1 MNWTDVA
8 SNQTFSGNTL
18 TNAVDNGFFTVPPI
32 STPIPL
38 TNKQLT
44 KSQVQSMINGFDNSG
59 KAANQLLYK
68 SNVSAIATCN
78 VLFRVKLSSFGAGWR
93 LVLKDPFSGAAYPNN
108 GDLLGTTERVFT
120 LDNVAVG
127 TIFSINI
134 DNGMGSAFIATQAS
148 KIGYPPSAMACSYV
162 NQEIQINNT
171 SETNVYILG
180 NPSVICYPF

>member
-1 MNWTDVA
+1 MNWTSVA

-59 KAANQLLYK
+59 KAANQLLVK
-68 SNVSAIATCN
+68 SNVSALASCN
-78 VLFRVKLSSFGAGWR
+78 VQFRVKLSSFGSGWR

-120 LDNVAVG
+120 LNNVGVG

-134 DNGMGSAFIATQAS
+134 DNGAGSAYIARGAS
-148 KIGYPPSAMACSYV
+148 KIDYPPSAMACSYA
-162 NQEIQINNT
+162 NLEIQINNT

>member
-8 SNQTFSGNTL
+8 SNQTFSGVTL
-18 TNAVDNGFFTVPPI
+18 QNAVDNAFFTVPPI

-59 KAANQLLYK
+59 KAGNQLLVK
-68 SNVSAIATCN
+68 SNVSALASCN
-78 VLFRVKLSSFGAGWR
+78 VQFRVKLSSFDAGWR

-108 GDLLGTTERVFT
+108 GDLLSTTERVFT

-127 TIFSINI
+127 TIFAINI
-134 DNGMGSAFIATQAS
+134 DNGAGSAFISTASS
-148 KIGYPPSAMACSYV
+148 KIDYPPAAIACSYI

>member
-1 MNWTDVA
+1 MNWTAVA
-8 SNQTFSGNTL
+8 SNQTFSGVTL
-18 TNAVDNGFFTVPPI
+18 QNAVDNGFFTVPPI

-44 KSQVQSMINGFDNSG
+44 KSQIESMVNAFDNSS
-59 KAANQLLYK
+59 KASNQLLAK
-68 SNVSAIATCN
+68 SNLTAKTTCN
-78 VLFRVKLSSFGAGWR
+78 VQFRVKLSSFGSGWR
-93 LVLKDPFSGAAYPNN
+93 LVLKDPFTGAAYPNS

-120 LDNVAVG
+120 YNYIPVG

-134 DNGMGSAFIATQAS
+134 DNGAGSAYIARGAS
-148 KIGYPPSAMACSYV
+148 KIDYPPSAMACSYA
-162 NQEIQINNT
+162 NLEIQINNT

>member
-1 MNWTDVA
+1 MNWSSVA

-18 TNAVDNGFFTVPPI
+18 QNAVDNGFFTVPPI

-38 TNKQLT
+38 TDKQLT

-59 KAANQLLYK
+59 KAQNQLLVK

-78 VLFRVKLSSFGAGWR
+78 VQFRVKLSFFSAGWR
-93 LVLKDPFSGAAYPNN
+93 LVLKNASGVGYPNN
-108 GDLLGTTERVFT
+108 GTLLSTSELVFT
-120 LDNVAVG
+120 LNNISVG
-127 TIFSINI
+127 TIFYINI
-134 DNGMGSAFIATQAS
+134 DNGASSAFIATAAS
-148 KIGYPPSAMACSYV
+148 KIGYPSSAMACNYV
-162 NQEIQINNT
+162 DQTIQINNT